1 MHDKNTKADAVSQN
15 PDHAER
21 KAAMQERA
29 RMAIEGRGYRIRYD
43 RTTDGAE
50 CGSRGVS
57 AQKKASLL
65 EIDHHVASA
74 GFPPA
79 GAMTRK
85 LLIQCRSRMAGNRPW
100 MDLSEKHIG
109 VRLYGVAAMRD
120 WVRASGDR
128 HFHHRII
135 ERIEFV
141 TLAPNEI

>member
-1 MHDKNTKADAVSQN
+1 MHDKNTRPDAVSYN

-43 RTTDGAE
+43 RTADRA
-50 CGSRGVS
+50 GSDSTGVS

-65 EIDHHVASA
+65 EIDQECSTAASA
-74 GFPPA
+74 PA

>member
-1 MHDKNTKADAVSQN
+1 MHDKNTKSDAVSQN

-29 RMAIEGRGYRIRYD
+29 RMAIEGRGYKVRYD
-43 RTTDGAE
+43 RTGEGAE
-50 CGSRGVS
+50 SDSRASS
-57 AQKKASLL
+57 AQKKASLA
-65 EIDHHVASA
+65 EIDHDVASA
-74 GFPPA
+74 ASAPA

-100 MDLSEKHIG
+100 MDLSEKHMG

-128 HFHHRII
+128 HYHHRII